1 MKVKTHSSGWYA
13 LVALHTKHVQVS
25 DHNQQ
30 NSNGN
35 VGISWEVLETNK
47 HLNGHGARLMSCLN
61 FYFGLGELDELGV
74 VARKDTQKVHAGE
87 EVVIESQER

>member
-1 MKVKTHSSGWYA
+1 M
-13 LVALHTKHVQVS
+13 
-25 DHNQQ
+25 
-30 NSNGN
+30 
-35 VGISWEVLETNK
+35 
-47 HLNGHGARLMSCLN
+47 NGHGARLMSCLN